1 MCLAYSAEVISLT
14 LEVKCA
20 HVSYNGVQTLVSVAL
35 IDDVSPGDH
44 VLIHAGVALQKL
56 DKEEAREYAELMES
70 VRQSMA
76 EEI

>member
-1 MCLAYSAEVISLT
+1 MCLAYSAEVIALT
-14 LEVKCA
+14 PEVKCA

-35 IDDVSPGDH
+35 LDDVVPGDH

-56 DKEEAREYAELMES
+56 DKEEAREYEELMKS
-70 VRQSMA
+70 VRQSMS

>member
-14 LEVKCA
+14 PEVKCA